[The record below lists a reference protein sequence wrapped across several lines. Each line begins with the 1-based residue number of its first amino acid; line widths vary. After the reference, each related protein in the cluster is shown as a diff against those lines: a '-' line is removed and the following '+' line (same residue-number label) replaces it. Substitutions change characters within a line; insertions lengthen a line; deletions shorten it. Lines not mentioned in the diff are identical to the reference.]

1 MSCGET
7 LVVVEE
13 SLDFA
18 VAGGDAV
25 FEGGGGGGG
34 GGGGMREAWFV
45 AAGERR
51 VEIMVVVMFASC
63 HLWFY
68 TDGEEW
74 IRGVTLVSGF
84 TATKNFRY
92 FIPFQFTMV
101 FIIFPFNGKTH

>member
-13 SLDFA
+13 GLDFV

-34 GGGGMREAWFV
+34 GMRETWLV

-63 HLWFY
+63 HL
-68 TDGEEW
+68 
-74 IRGVTLVSGF
+74 
-84 TATKNFRY
+84 
-92 FIPFQFTMV
+92 
-101 FIIFPFNGKTH
+101 